1 MFVAVDDVDAA
12 MTRVRE
18 LGGEAHELGPDAAAD
33 MRERFG
39 RFALCRDDQG
49 SSFGLHQRP

>member
-1 MFVAVDDVDAA
+1 